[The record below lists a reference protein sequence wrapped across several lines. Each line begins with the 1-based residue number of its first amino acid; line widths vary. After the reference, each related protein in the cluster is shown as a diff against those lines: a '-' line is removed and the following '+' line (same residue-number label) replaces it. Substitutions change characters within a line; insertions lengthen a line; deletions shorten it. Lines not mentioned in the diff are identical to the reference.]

1 MAISSLVVEVVPDS
15 TKRVAD
21 ELAAMD
27 GVEVQGTDEATGKI
41 VVVIEADSIEAS
53 HALASSFAEMKDV
66 FNVNLIYV
74 NVEDE
79 LDAGTSNQIA
89 DEHLAHMNERTAEG
103 N

>member
-53 HALASSFAEMKDV
+53 HALASSFAE
-66 FNVNLIYV
+66 
-74 NVEDE
+74 
-79 LDAGTSNQIA
+79 
-89 DEHLAHMNERTAEG
+89 R
-103 N
+103 